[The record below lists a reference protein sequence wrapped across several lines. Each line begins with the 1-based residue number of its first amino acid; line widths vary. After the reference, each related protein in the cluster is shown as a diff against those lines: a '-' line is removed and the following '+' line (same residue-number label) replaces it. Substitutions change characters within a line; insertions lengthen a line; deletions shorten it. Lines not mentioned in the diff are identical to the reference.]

1 MREIKFRVW
10 GMTEKMMIYFSSDWA
25 IDSEYSN
32 LSFYLA
38 DNESGFFE
46 AYSDEEESKA
56 ILMQYIGLKDN
67 NRKEIYEGD
76 IIKGKVNHQGKEI
89 DIKGTIEWLNKIP
102 AFVVRNIYLTE
113 TKAWAIGTIKKLKI
127 IGNVYGNPQ
136 LLEK

>member
-56 ILMQYIGLKDN
+56 ILMQYIGLKDKN
-67 NRKEIYEGD
+67 SKEICEGD
-76 IIKGKVNHQGKEI
+76 ILTGRQNPIIVEWKGPEFSFKYKNPEKGHWVKHYYCGWG
-89 DIKGTIEWLNKIP
+89 DIYEP
-102 AFVVRNIYLTE
+102 E
-113 TKAWAIGTIKKLKI
+113 I
-127 IGNVYGNPQ
+127 IGNIYENPE
-136 LLEK
+136 LLEKK